1 MADFRK
7 MDVINFTALP
17 MVPVDEHLAVSFTA
31 RKAMKDA
38 MRKNLEDSPPSCCT
52 GSIQQVNQ
60 GIAETDLSPSL
71 LVHSLAIEKY
81 EMEKKALK
89 GERSRGGSGDREK
102 SERKSQCIC
111 KGSESRNVK
120 SFIIRR
126 KTADKNML
134 AELYQYPQFDD
145 SKPNNLP
152 NGVDFY
158 DMVGN
163 VIQAERNPLSGKS
176 FCSDKELE
184 QFLSS
189 PSVRGM
195 WLDSF
200 WWIFHERYQPK
211 KEVQS
216 KLFDRIAQ
224 HYAFLLSRESRSHY
238 EEALLKRLPSLL
250 SKALYTSFCC
260 CFPQSW
266 FNTHE
271 FKSDICNTM
280 SLWIS
285 GIYPCPHSYNS
296 WDYSKLDPERFR
308 REELMLQR
316 KRLLKGDTPAGSP
329 PRARRSAA
337 LRILQLQSAFP
348 TRPPPQHLP
357 GNVFIEKLE
366 VVSSKALACRPRNSL
381 PPSVPLPPANPA
393 PLEEGPCPPLVL
405 GPRPPRL
412 PLLHLAPSFLHHRF
426 PRLCWITPIVEHFTK
441 FVLLCFCFLFFPL
454 LASSDMNS
462 TNERTSFAQKNSMD
476 GSQIQNTSKEH
487 NYQTLVLRKATQQVK
502 RISAA
507 RGLENMLPKPS
518 YPACKSPE
526 MTSNLFNIYG
536 KSPLIVYF
544 LLNYASL
551 QQPGKDVLMVRR
563 EKTKTIPESTLTY
576 VEVISLTLSNTKKR
590 RDDLHQLNR
599 FHWSEW
605 NHFSAHLKELHNNL
619 LREVKNIDQR
629 AKDKKQANH
638 MFIQPSTFIEDSPE
652 KKSRRSHQREIAFLL
667 RFV

>member
-1 MADFRK
+1 M
-7 MDVINFTALP
+7 
-17 MVPVDEHLAVSFTA
+17 
-31 RKAMKDA
+31 
-38 MRKNLEDSPPSCCT
+38 PSASC
-52 GSIQQVNQ
+52 
-60 GIAETDLSPSL
+60 
-71 LVHSLAIEKY
+71 
-81 EMEKKALK
+81 
-89 GERSRGGSGDREK
+89 
-102 SERKSQCIC
+102 
-111 KGSESRNVK
+111 
-120 SFIIRR
+120 
-126 KTADKNML
+126 
-134 AELYQYPQFDD
+134 
-145 SKPNNLP
+145 
-152 NGVDFY
+152 
-158 DMVGN
+158 
-163 VIQAERNPLSGKS
+163 
-176 FCSDKELE
+176 FCSDRELQ

-189 PSVRGM
+189 PSVRAI

-296 WDYSKLDPERFR
+296 WDYSKLDPERFQ

-316 KRLLKGDTPAGSP
+316 KRLLKGKVPARDFFLLNLS
-329 PRARRSAA
+329 
-337 LRILQLQSAFP
+337 FC
-348 TRPPPQHLP
+348 
-357 GNVFIEKLE
+357 VF
-366 VVSSKALACRPRNSL
+366 V
-381 PPSVPLPPANPA
+381 
-393 PLEEGPCPPLVL
+393 
-405 GPRPPRL
+405 
-412 PLLHLAPSFLHHRF
+412 
-426 PRLCWITPIVEHFTK
+426 
-441 FVLLCFCFLFFPL
+441 FVFCFFLS

-462 TNERTSFAQKNSMD
+462 TNERISFAQKNSVD

-507 RGLENMLPKPS
+507 RELENMLPKPS

-526 MTSNLFNIYG
+526 MTSNLSNIYG
-536 KSPLIVYF
+536 KSPLILYF

-551 QQPGKDVLMVRR
+551 QQPGKDMLMVRR

-576 VEVISLTLSNTKKR
+576 VEVISLTLSNMKKR
-590 RDDLHQLNR
+590 RDDLRQLNR
-599 FHWSEW
+599 LHWSECH
-605 NHFSAHLKELHNNL
+605 HFRAYLKELHNNF

-629 AKDKKQANH
+629 AKDKKQVNH
-638 MFIQPSTFIEDSPE
+638 MFIQPSTSIEDSPE
-652 KKSRRSHQREIAFLL
+652 KKSRRSHQREIASFEVCLNEDHGKS
-667 RFV
+667 RNGQDN

>member
-17 MVPVDEHLAVSFTA
+17 MVPVDEHPAVSFTP

-38 MRKNLEDSPPSCCT
+38 MRKNLEDSPPSWRT

-60 GIAETDLSPSL
+60 GIADTDLSPNP

-89 GERSRGGSGDREK
+89 GERSHGGLGDREK

-120 SFIIRR
+120 SFIIKR

-145 SKPNNLP
+145 SKPNSLP

-163 VIQAERNPLSGKS
+163 VIQAERSPLSGKS
-176 FCSDKELE
+176 FCSDRELE

-189 PSVRGM
+189 PSVRAI

-224 HYAFLLSRESRSHY
+224 HYAFLLSGESRSHY
-238 EEALLKRLPSLL
+238 EEALLKRLTSLL

-308 REELMLQR
+308 RELMLQR
-316 KRLLKGDTPAGSP
+316 KRLLKGKVPA
-329 PRARRSAA
+329 RD
-337 LRILQLQSAFP
+337 F
-348 TRPPPQHLP
+348 RPL
-357 GNVFIEKLE
+357 
-366 VVSSKALACRPRNSL
+366 C
-381 PPSVPLPPANPA
+381 PLPHPATIYLTPSGKA
-393 PLEEGPCPPLVL
+393 RVLGRKEGPPKRQCCLTV
-405 GPRPPRL
+405 
-412 PLLHLAPSFLHHRF
+412 
-426 PRLCWITPIVEHFTK
+426 
-441 FVLLCFCFLFFPL
+441 
-454 LASSDMNS
+454 
-462 TNERTSFAQKNSMD
+462 KNSMD
-476 GSQIQNTSKEH
+476 GSQIQNTSKER

-507 RGLENMLPKPS
+507 RELENMLPKPS

-563 EKTKTIPESTLTY
+563 EKTKSIPESALTY
-576 VEVISLTLSNTKKR
+576 VEVISLTLSNMKKR

-599 FHWSEW
+599 LHWSEW
-605 NHFSAHLKELHNNL
+605 NHFSAYLKELHNNF
-619 LREVKNIDQR
+619 LREVKSIDQR

-652 KKSRRSHQREIAFLL
+652 KKSRRSHQGEIVSFEVCLNEYRGKSRNVNTLGIINMKEKEEREREWKQKLNYSSFSPSSPDEFSSLELGSPYKISDISAT
-667 RFV
+667 R

>member
-1 MADFRK
+1 MITTQQWTD
-7 MDVINFTALP
+7 
-17 MVPVDEHLAVSFTA
+17 PVVTHILFLFFHTSA
-31 RKAMKDA
+31 
-38 MRKNLEDSPPSCCT
+38 
-52 GSIQQVNQ
+52 
-60 GIAETDLSPSL
+60 
-71 LVHSLAIEKY
+71 
-81 EMEKKALK
+81 
-89 GERSRGGSGDREK
+89 EK

-120 SFIIRR
+120 SFIIKR

-163 VIQAERNPLSGKS
+163 VIQAERSPLSGK
-176 FCSDKELE
+176 
-184 QFLSS
+184 
-189 PSVRGM
+189 
-195 WLDSF
+195 
-200 WWIFHERYQPK
+200 PK

-224 HYAFLLSRESRSHY
+224 HYAFLLSGESRSHY

-329 PRARRSAA
+329 PRAGRSAA
-337 LRILQLQSAFP
+337 L
-348 TRPPPQHLP
+348 
-357 GNVFIEKLE
+357 
-366 VVSSKALACRPRNSL
+366 
-381 PPSVPLPPANPA
+381 
-393 PLEEGPCPPLVL
+393 
-405 GPRPPRL
+405 
-412 PLLHLAPSFLHHRF
+412 
-426 PRLCWITPIVEHFTK
+426 
-441 FVLLCFCFLFFPL
+441 
-454 LASSDMNS
+454 
-462 TNERTSFAQKNSMD
+462 RTSFAQKNSMD

-507 RGLENMLPKPS
+507 RELENMLPKPS

-563 EKTKTIPESTLTY
+563 EKTKSIPESALTY
-576 VEVISLTLSNTKKR
+576 VEVISLTLSNMKKR

-599 FHWSEW
+599 LHWSAW
-605 NHFSAHLKELHNNL
+605 NHFSAYLKELHNNFR
-619 LREVKNIDQR
+619 REVKNIDQR

-638 MFIQPSTFIEDSPE
+638 MFIQASTFIEDSPE
-652 KKSRRSHQREIAFLL
+652 KKSRRSHQGEIASFEVCLNEDRGKSRNVNTLGILNTKEKEEREREWKQKLNYSSFSPSSPDEFYSLEL
-667 RFV
+667 RSPYKISDISATR